1 MITKTNLQKV
11 LKKLGFSQSDPN
23 ALFLKH
29 FEQHNCDIQVD
40 CSKEIIIYP
49 TEIDTGANT
58 TTNFS
63 QNENFVVLECVC
75 RLLEKGYDPKTLFL
89 EKSWQLGHTGKS
101 GRADITVYD
110 KDTVGNP
117 NQAYLIIECKCS
129 GKEFKNARKDMF
141 ENAEGK
147 QLFSYWAQARSAKWL
162 QLYASDYDE
171 EQDEITFQEE
181 VIRSYDDEN
190 VEALAKEDTSIL
202 IFKNASTA
210 QDAFLVWETTYSKK
224 VYGNTIIFGSDAVA
238 YKIGNPP
245 LVNRKLKKF
254 TKDTKITDD
263 FREILRHNSI
273 SDKENAF
280 NKLLSLFICKFV
292 DEALHNAPDDIMAFQ
307 YVDGS
312 DNYYKLYE
320 RLLGLFQIGM
330 RDFLKEDVFYLE
342 NDYIRKT
349 LDQFTGKRRKELEK
363 ELVDTF
369 QKTKMLSCQVF
380 AFREVYNEKLFL
392 QNGKILVEVVELFQQ
407 YRMSYTS
414 KEQLLGDLFE
424 NLLNQ
429 GFKQEA
435 GQFFTPIPITRFVW
449 NALPFERFLD
459 KDKMKVPRVVDF
471 ACGSGHFL
479 TEGIAAISDYYN
491 KNQTS
496 QIITDKEISKTFF
509 GVDKD
514 NRLARV
520 SKVALLLNGADE
532 AHIIAADGLEQD
544 EYFYQGDLHSFDILV
559 ANPPYSVDAFKTHES
574 RTIKSTYETIKLMS
588 LNCKDIQNVFIERM
602 EHLLKPKGI
611 AGIVMPSSILSN
623 TATHDIKT
631 REIILRNFHI
641 NAIVSFAGKT
651 FGETGTNT
659 VILFLEHFD
668 FPPKKFKMAQ
678 DSVTAILNNE
688 PLQDWNDNDIFS
700 AYLATIHVQT
710 EDYRRF
716 VAQEYRLFEQ
726 NFVPYFAEY
735 KEAFI
740 AQRSTKISLEK
751 IEQAKEKNKDGSP
764 LRRNE
769 KSAEELQEALENE
782 FYIWVKHIEEQKLL
796 YFALTYTG
804 RTLLITAPSDTDE
817 QKRFLGYEFST
828 RRGKEG
834 IIEVEGYLT
843 NMHDR
848 NDRNKLA
855 WFVKAAFDGIQCE
868 SEPYRKYVS
877 YIRTAD
883 LLDFSRPSLDL
894 QLKLTADKTIEIK
907 SRYSMQFLDVLLK
920 PIIGNQTKIKES
932 KINPSGKYPVITQEK
947 DKIISGYTDNENII
961 DDLPLI
967 VFGDHSCTV
976 KYIDFPFIRGADGTQ
991 LLKVNQKDIITKYL
1005 FYVLQDTN
1013 IENSDRYER
1022 HYKYLKNIKIPLPPL
1037 DVQQQIVAEC
1047 EKVDEEYN
1055 TVQKTIEENK
1065 RKIEK
1070 LMSEVKGEMKRLGD
1084 ICKIGSGGT
1093 PSKKEGKYWI
1103 NGTVPWVR
1111 SEICKEGFIYSTDEY
1126 ITNEGLIHSNAKLFP
1141 EETTLIALVGATKGK
1156 TAFLKFE
1163 TSTNQN
1169 IAGLQVINKNEVLN
1183 LYLFYI
1189 CRSLYNTFVKDLSQY
1204 DILNLQR
1211 IREIKIPVPSLAEQQ
1226 CIVQEIETYEA
1237 AITAAKAVM
1246 ATCADKKKM
1255 ILYKWL

>member
-544 EYFYQGDLHSFDILV
+544 EHFYQGDLHSFDILV

-751 IEQAKEKNKDGSP
+751 IDQAKEKNKDGSP

-1070 LMSEVKGEMKRLGD
+1070 LMSEVKGEMKRLGSV
-1084 ICKIGSGGT
+1084 ISLEYGKALPENKRITGQYPLMGSNGIIGYHNEFLVEG
-1093 PSKKEGKYWI
+1093 PSIIVGRKGSAGAV
-1103 NGTVPWVR
+1103 NWV
-1111 SEICKEGFIYSTDEY
+1111 EENNFPIDTTYYVHLLTD
-1126 ITNEGLIHSNAKLFP
+1126 TMD
-1141 EETTLIALVGATKGK
+1141 
-1156 TAFLKFE
+1156 LKFVYYSIANIGLE
-1163 TSTNQN
+1163 TMNSS
-1169 IAGLQVINKNEVLN
+1169 IGVPGLNRNDAYAIN
-1183 LYLFYI
+1183 
-1189 CRSLYNTFVKDLSQY
+1189 
-1204 DILNLQR
+1204 
-1211 IREIKIPVPSLAEQQ
+1211 IPVPSLEEQQ

-1237 AITAAKAVM
+1237 EIVSAKAVLS
-1246 ATCADKKKM
+1246 ACAEKKKM
-1255 ILYKWL
+1255 ILDKWL

>member
-110 KDTVGNP
+110 KDTLGNP

-751 IEQAKEKNKDGSP
+751 IDQAKEKNKASSP

-834 IIEVEGYLT
+834 IIEAEGYLT

-1070 LMSEVKGEMKRLGD
+1070 LMSEVKGEMKRLGSV
-1084 ICKIGSGGT
+1084 ISLEYGKALPENKRITGQYPLMGSNGIIGYHNEFLVEG
-1093 PSKKEGKYWI
+1093 PSIIVGRKGSAGAV
-1103 NGTVPWVR
+1103 NWV
-1111 SEICKEGFIYSTDEY
+1111 EENNFPIDTTYYVHLLTD
-1126 ITNEGLIHSNAKLFP
+1126 TMD
-1141 EETTLIALVGATKGK
+1141 
-1156 TAFLKFE
+1156 LKFVYYSIANIGLE
-1163 TSTNQN
+1163 TMNSS
-1169 IAGLQVINKNEVLN
+1169 IGVPGLNRNDAYAIN
-1183 LYLFYI
+1183 
-1189 CRSLYNTFVKDLSQY
+1189 
-1204 DILNLQR
+1204 
-1211 IREIKIPVPSLAEQQ
+1211 IPVPSLEEQQ

-1237 AITAAKAVM
+1237 EIVSAKAVLS
-1246 ATCADKKKM
+1246 ACAEKKKM
-1255 ILYKWL
+1255 ILDKWL

>member
-544 EYFYQGDLHSFDILV
+544 EHFYQGDLHSFDILV

-611 AGIVMPSSILSN
+611 AGIVMPSTVLSN

-751 IEQAKEKNKDGSP
+751 IDQAKEKNKASSP

-1237 AITAAKAVM
+1237 AITAAKAVLS
-1246 ATCADKKKM
+1246 ACAEKKKM
-1255 ILYKWL
+1255 ILDKWL

>member
-544 EYFYQGDLHSFDILV
+544 EHFYQGDLHSFDILV

-574 RTIKSTYETIKLMS
+574 RTIKSTYETIELMS

-751 IEQAKEKNKDGSP
+751 IDQAKEKNKDGSP

-1070 LMSEVKGEMKRLGD
+1070 LMSEVKGEMKRLGSV
-1084 ICKIGSGGT
+1084 ISLEYGKALPENKRITGQYPVMGSNGIIGYHNEFLVEG
-1093 PSKKEGKYWI
+1093 PSIIVGRKGSAGAV
-1103 NGTVPWVR
+1103 NWV
-1111 SEICKEGFIYSTDEY
+1111 EENNFPIDTTYYVHLLTD
-1126 ITNEGLIHSNAKLFP
+1126 TMD
-1141 EETTLIALVGATKGK
+1141 
-1156 TAFLKFE
+1156 LKFVYYSIANIGLE
-1163 TSTNQN
+1163 TMNSS
-1169 IAGLQVINKNEVLN
+1169 IGVPGLNRNDAYAIN
-1183 LYLFYI
+1183 
-1189 CRSLYNTFVKDLSQY
+1189 
-1204 DILNLQR
+1204 
-1211 IREIKIPVPSLAEQQ
+1211 IPVPSLEEQQ

-1237 AITAAKAVM
+1237 EIVSAKAVLS
-1246 ATCADKKKM
+1246 ACAEKKKM
-1255 ILYKWL
+1255 ILDKWL